1 MWKRKLVKII
11 HSIAGIGY
19 AGGLIT
25 YALVL
30 IFAPEMSEASQH
42 FALRVSLA
50 GVSKWLILPSMI
62 LVVISG
68 LLAMIVHYPFMNA
81 PWVWL
86 KALTGLLIF
95 EATLASID
103 SPAQAAKRAATDAI
117 DGNIDLAT
125 LNTLLDKEWL
135 ALWILLGLSAA
146 NVVLAIWRPRFG
158 IRPD

>member
-1 MWKRKLVKII
+1 MWKRKLVKIV
-11 HSIAGIGY
+11 HSVAGIGY
-19 AGGLIT
+19 AGGLAA

-30 IFAPEMSEASQH
+30 IFAPEITDVSQH
-42 FALRVSLA
+42 LALRSSLA
-50 GVSKWLILPSMI
+50 GVSKWMILPSMI
-62 LVVISG
+62 IVVVSG

-103 SPAQAAKRAATDAI
+103 APSQAAKRAAIDAVE
-117 DGNIDLAT
+117 GNVDLAT
-125 LNTLLDKEWL
+125 LNALLDKEWM
-135 ALWILLGLSAA
+135 ALWILLGLSVA

-158 IRPD
+158 MKLD